1 MTTEWEGTAST
12 APAAEGSGS
21 DVAALELYLATLQAG
36 HRPSREAFL
45 ADHPDLTGE
54 LARCLDVLEFIH
66 SAARIDSTGGDMP
79 LPADSLA
86 PETVLGDYRL
96 IREAGRGG
104 MGIVYEA
111 EQVPLARRVALK
123 VLPAA
128 AALDARRVQRFRI
141 EAQAAAQLSH
151 PHIVPVYD
159 VGSERGFH
167 YYAMRFIEGRSLAA
181 VIRDRQGSEGTTD
194 HPPPAG
200 HPAGG
205 PLARAVA
212 SIGLQAAEAL
222 EHAHSLG
229 VLHRDIKPGNLLFDE
244 TGGLWVADFGLAR
257 LRDDPGPTLTG
268 DVLGT
273 LRYMSPEQVLA
284 RRGVVDQR
292 ADVYALG
299 ATLYEALTLRPAFD
313 GRDRQ
318 SLLHQVLF
326 DEPTPPRRIDSTIPR
341 SLETVVL
348 KAMAK
353 ESSGRYATARE
364 LADDLRRFLADS
376 PVLARPQSS
385 FDRAARWVRR
395 HRTAVATALTALVLT
410 LSVSSVLL
418 WRERDRTASALD
430 ESRRALDRESRAM
443 DMIVMAAH
451 AVTMRAMAVVTI
463 RGERD
468 NNPTD
473 RPFLEEALAFYQS
486 VERMTRDDPHRREA
500 TGKAWFGIGL
510 TRWLLGRTDA
520 EEAFRRSIASYD
532 RLLADAPSEDRRL
545 QRLASLKYLG
555 LVVHQ
560 ARGLAQSEPIF
571 RSLLAEERGLI
582 ASGRSGR
589 VPTIYLANDLRIW
602 GQMLEE
608 AGRREDAEK
617 AIREANEMAPS
628 QER

>member
-1 MTTEWEGTAST
+1 
-12 APAAEGSGS
+12 
-21 DVAALELYLATLQAG
+21 
-36 HRPSREAFL
+36 
-45 ADHPDLTGE
+45 
-54 LARCLDVLEFIH
+54 
-66 SAARIDSTGGDMP
+66 
-79 LPADSLA
+79 
-86 PETVLGDYRL
+86 
-96 IREAGRGG
+96 
-104 MGIVYEA
+104 
-111 EQVPLARRVALK
+111 
-123 VLPAA
+123 
-128 AALDARRVQRFRI
+128 
-141 EAQAAAQLSH
+141 
-151 PHIVPVYD
+151 
-159 VGSERGFH
+159 
-167 YYAMRFIEGRSLAA
+167 
-181 VIRDRQGSEGTTD
+181 
-194 HPPPAG
+194 
-200 HPAGG
+200 
-205 PLARAVA
+205 
-212 SIGLQAAEAL
+212 
-222 EHAHSLG
+222 
-229 VLHRDIKPGNLLFDE
+229 
-244 TGGLWVADFGLAR
+244 
-257 LRDDPGPTLTG
+257 
-268 DVLGT
+268 
-273 LRYMSPEQVLA
+273 
-284 RRGVVDQR
+284 
-292 ADVYALG
+292 
-299 ATLYEALTLRPAFD
+299 
-313 GRDRQ
+313 
-318 SLLHQVLF
+318 VLF

-341 SLETVVL
+341 SLETVEL

-353 ESSGRYATARE
+353 EPSGRYATARE

-376 PVLARPQSS
+376 PVLARPRSS
-385 FDRAARWVRR
+385 LDRAAGWVRR
-395 HRTAVATALTALVLT
+395 HRTAVA
-410 LSVSSVLL
+410 SVLL

-430 ESRRALDRESRAM
+430 ETRRALDRESRAM

-500 TGKAWFGIGL
+500 TAKAWFGIGL
-510 TRWLLGRTDA
+510 TRWLLGQTDA

-532 RLLADAPSEDRRL
+532 LLLADAPSEDRRV

-571 RSLLAEERGLI
+571 RSLLAEERGLV